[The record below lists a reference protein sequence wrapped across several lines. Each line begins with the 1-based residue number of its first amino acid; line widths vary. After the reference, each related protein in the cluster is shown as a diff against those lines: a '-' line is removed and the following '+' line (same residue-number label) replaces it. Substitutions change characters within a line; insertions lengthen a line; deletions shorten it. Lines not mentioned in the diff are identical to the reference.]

1 MYNTFIGNKNKD
13 HKDVGIGKIF
23 FFFFFLLSY
32 SFVVSSSTNK

>member
-23 FFFFFLLSY
+23 FFFFFAVLFLCGVL
-32 SFVVSSSTNK
+32 FHQ